1 MKSIKKIILGLAV
14 FAAALGFV
22 ACKQETEPQKDLV
35 TTKPDD
41 SQTSAPSNDSQTSA
55 IVVYEYKEENA
66 VDDFNFTALYT
77 LEFFADKKINA
88 NLYVKADGKTLQE
101 RLIQGTYEGTLTENG
116 TVEFSPT
123 KFLANDI
130 PTKEAF
136 CNPNEWHKY
145 NLVEISQED
154 FENWMQDVQE
164 NGGLKFEIFD
174 SGNKLKVND
183 GANFTF
189 TRSKLSASQ

>member
-55 IVVYEYKEENA
+55 IVVYEYKEEKA
-66 VDDFNFTALYT
+66 VDDFNYIELYT
-77 LEFFADKKINA
+77 VEFFGDKKINV
-88 NLYVKADGKTLQE
+88 NVYVKADGKTLQV
-101 RLIQGTYEGTLTENG
+101 RLIQGTYEGTLTKDG
-116 TVEFSPT
+116 IVEFSPT

-154 FENWMQDVQE
+154 FENWMQFVQE
-164 NGGLKFEIFD
+164 NGGIKIEIFD
-174 SGNKLKVND
+174 SGKNLQIN
-183 GANFTF
+183 ANGVMML
-189 TRSKLSASQ
+189 TRK